1 MPIFDYKCTNEEC
14 GFKDEYIKS
23 ISVPKELQPPEV
35 CPKCG
40 KEMKI
45 EFPISDRVGID
56 FIGPDFQINSTGR
69 KAWRKN
75 LTPAQQASVL
85 LGERD
90 PW

>member
-1 MPIFDYKCTNEEC
+1 MPIFDYQCTKCE
-14 GFKDEYIKS
+14 FKDEYIKS
-23 ISVPKELQPPEV
+23 ISVPKEMLPPEV

-40 KEMKI
+40 SEMKI
-45 EFPISDRVGID
+45 EFPISNRVGLD
-56 FIGPDFQINSTGR
+56 FIGPGFYVTESGR

-75 LTPAQQASVL
+75 LTSAQQASVL